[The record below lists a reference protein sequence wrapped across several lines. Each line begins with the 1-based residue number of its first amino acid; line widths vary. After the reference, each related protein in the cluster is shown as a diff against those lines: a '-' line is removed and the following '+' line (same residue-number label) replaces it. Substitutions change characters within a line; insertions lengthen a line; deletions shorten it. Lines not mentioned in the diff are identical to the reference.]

1 MCSGAGSHFGEQ
13 TPVSLWA
20 LQRLSSFEVS
30 FLLPQWLSGLRICL
44 RCRRHRRHGFNPW
57 VRQIP
62 WRRAGQPTPVFLPG
76 EFHGQ
81 RSLVGYSPW
90 GLKES
95 DTTEQLILSFTFCSV
110 KHFAG
115 MLQIR
120 LAMPLNLLASLL
132 RCTAPCSVIRCFGGP
147 GEVGSLLLVRPV
159 LTFPEP
165 TAQCGAAPA
174 CEHQRHLCRSCLW
187 VRGL

>member
-1 MCSGAGSHFGEQ
+1 MGA
-13 TPVSLWA
+13 A
-20 LQRLSSFEVS
+20 KA
-30 FLLPQWLSGLRICL
+30 FLLWSELSASPVAQWVENLPAVQETPEARVQSLG
-44 RCRRHRRHGFNPW
+44 
-57 VRQIP
+57 QEAP
-62 WRRAGQPTPVFLPG
+62 WRRAGQPTPVLLPG

-90 GLKES
+90 GLKGS
-95 DTTEQLILSFTFCSV
+95 DTTEQLIFSFTFCSV

-115 MLQIR
+115 MLQMR
-120 LAMPLNLLASLL
+120 LVMPLNLLASLL
-132 RCTAPCSVIRCFGGP
+132 ECTAPCSVIRRFGGP
-147 GEVGSLLLVRPV
+147 GEVGSLLLVRGA

-174 CEHQRHLCRSCLW
+174 CEHQRHLCRSFLW